1 METIDLTH
9 LQRAVDLAAEALAT
23 GNEPFGSVLV
33 GGDGTVLAEHYN
45 RESEGDPTLHP
56 EFTLAR
62 WAALHLS
69 KQDRAQSTVYTSG
82 EHCAMC
88 SSAHVRCGLG
98 PIVFAS
104 STEQLGIWWEE
115 LGVDRPTLAPL
126 TIAQVA
132 PTLPASGPFPEF
144 AEQVHRLLVQRFSP
158 ASGA

>member
-1 METIDLTH
+1 VKPNDSTH

-33 GGDGTVLAEHYN
+33 GADGRVLAEDYN

-56 EFTLAR
+56 EIELAR

-69 KQDRAQSTVYTSG
+69 AEERASATVYTSG

-88 SSAHVRCGLG
+88 SSAHARCGLG

-104 STEQLGIWWEE
+104 STEQLGTWWAA
-115 LGVDRPTLAPL
+115 LGAERTPLVPL
-126 TIAQVA
+126 TIAEVA
-132 PTLPASGPFPEF
+132 PHIPVRGPFPEYS
-144 AEQVHRLLVQRFSP
+144 EQVYRLLVTRFRP
-158 ASGA
+158 A